1 MAFKLRTGGVKPE
14 AFWSAAQLASMICAL
29 RIAELPWKATAGLHH
44 PLPGAD
50 TELGVRRQGFINVLT
65 AAAMADALKLPKVD
79 VQNILEDDDPH
90 DFQFAGPSLSW
101 EGLSIEVSQI
111 DQSRRRGFASF
122 GSCSFDEPREDLRAL
137 GWL

>member
-1 MAFKLRTGGVKPE
+1 MQSCPGKRRRGC
-14 AFWSAAQLASMICAL
+14 IIRCRAL
-29 RIAELPWKATAGLHH
+29 
-44 PLPGAD
+44 D